1 MAVTFCIKNLRR
13 ASCDL
18 PCENMYGLQLL
29 IFMACQRKIY
39 IESDEVKET
48 LTYSEFFDKVFL
60 CVFLLSLPNKIHEYW
75 T

>member
-1 MAVTFCIKNLRR
+1 
-13 ASCDL
+13 
-18 PCENMYGLQLL
+18 MYGLQLL